1 MQLFLVTMKNVQ
13 TDINHQPWNL
23 ISALFTQHFDPLSNK
38 ETRRKQQSNSKMQ
51 NSWLTIKTGKMSSNK
66 STFSLESSVIKV
78 LQEFSSKALFSVCLY
93 FSWLHV
99 WIACKNRRYSSLITS
114 GGVSPGGTSVTQQQ
128 KFHTD
133 DVKSVQNPVISPDWT
148 TE

>member
-1 MQLFLVTMKNVQ
+1 
-13 TDINHQPWNL
+13 
-23 ISALFTQHFDPLSNK
+23 
-38 ETRRKQQSNSKMQ
+38 
-51 NSWLTIKTGKMSSNK
+51 MSSNK

-78 LQEFSSKALFSVCLY
+78 LREFSSKALFAVCLY

-99 WIACKNRRYSSLITS
+99 WIACKNRRYSSLITA